1 MNEFKQAFKGVD
13 SSAIR
18 KSIQKELTAAEKD
31 VEKFRQQYDA
41 IMNGDATPKS
51 IVELQK
57 QLDVAQGKVE
67 KLKAAYDAS
76 TGKSTKEVEKELAKA
91 QEQVDKL
98 TTSYRALLESDTP
111 PRSVQELQ
119 KELNRTVA
127 EGEKLSK
134 KLAELRHKRELLI
147 DTGGRF
153 SAGVV
158 GERRYKDVSG
168 AERYISDPK
177 TIDKIQ
183 ELDYQIKNINN
194 SFIQLDVTETQVR
207 DKLKEMALNPDSIP
221 EVNSLKQQITE
232 STAKVTEL
240 QAKLAD
246 LQANPLSVEET
257 RAIKEELSAAETRA
271 ADLSHRLAEL
281 RANPELIPEVQ
292 RIRESLEGAE
302 GRAAELKYQLEN
314 VQTAGTAAG
323 EGVSGAIEGASTSVS
338 RFTRRIGRLAKRVL
352 FFSVITMAF
361 RSIRKYV
368 TSAIQQNDELAN
380 SIAMI
385 KGNAQVIFEFLMT
398 YIVPALNFV
407 LKIIVQLTTIIARF
421 LSILTG
427 KSVSSAKKAV
437 KALNS
442 VGAAAEKATEKSLA
456 SFDTINQL
464 DTSSD
469 SGAGGGAG
477 STIQPSFDALDFE
490 SAISELMIY
499 LMGAMLALGVV
510 LAFSG
515 INIPLGIALIA
526 AGAAGLIAVVSPNW
540 AELPAEI
547 KGAVNDVLTF
557 LAIAGLVIGAIL
569 AFSGANI
576 PLGIGLMLLGAV
588 SLGAAAKLNWNGVE
602 DYVSH
607 AVESIDN
614 ILGIAFLVIGAVLA
628 FAGVSLPL
636 GIALIALGATQ
647 LASAASMDEN
657 AVPRD
662 IKGFINRISI
672 ILAGALAVLG
682 VILLL
687 TANIPLG
694 LGLLAAGAII
704 YTTAAG
710 FEPQTMIK
718 RVSDFLDALGLIVGA
733 ASVVLGVIMLFNPA
747 TLGLGLALIFAGC
760 SLVKQAFTLTDNPI
774 INWVKGLVNS
784 VINILNWLV
793 RQINKLSFDVPD
805 WVPAIGG
812 RHFGFNIKQ
821 IPYLANGAVIPPN
834 REFLAVLGD
843 QKSGTNI
850 ETPLATMVQA
860 FRQALAE
867 DANNRYTS
875 NTPELIINGSLAA
888 LAEVLDIEIRQTRRA
903 KGV

>member
-1 MNEFKQAFKGVD
+1 MAEDGVIRLKLDTDTRSLMQSFKQFMNEFKQAFKGVD

-18 KSIQKELTAAEKD
+18 KSIQKELAAAEKD

-57 QLDVAQGKVE
+57 QLDVAE
-67 KLKAAYDAS
+67 TKAQQLRTAYDAIVS
-76 TGKSTKEVEKELAKA
+76 GGIEPKSIT
-91 QEQVDKL
+91 D
-98 TTSYRALLESDTP
+98 
-111 PRSVQELQ
+111 LQ
-119 KELNRTVA
+119 KELDKAYNEVDKLGRKLTDDIYSKRAALQAQGKVFSSGTAGEIKIGNRFYD
-127 EGEKLSK
+127 EKTGT
-134 KLAELRHKRELLI
+134 KLQELN
-147 DTGGRF
+147 
-153 SAGVV
+153 
-158 GERRYKDVSG
+158 
-168 AERYISDPK
+168 
-177 TIDKIQ
+177 DKIQ
-183 ELDYQIKNINN
+183 TMERDFDAASTKAQTLQTQLQNLRLHPELTPEAQAL
-194 SFIQLDVTETQVR
+194 QLQLQSADDTVTALKAQLETLR
-207 DKLKEMALNPDSIP
+207 ADPSMTSEA
-221 EVNSLKQQITE
+221 
-232 STAKVTEL
+232 
-240 QAKLAD
+240 QA
-246 LQANPLSVEET
+246 
-257 RAIKEELSAAETRA
+257 
-271 ADLSHRLAEL
+271 LAEQL
-281 RANPELIPEVQ
+281 R
-292 RIRESLEGAE
+292 RAE

-338 RFTRRIGRLAKRVL
+338 RFTRRISRLAKRVL

-368 TSAIQQNDELAN
+368 TNAIQQNDELAN

-407 LKIIVQLTTIIARF
+407 LKIVVQLTTIIARF

-588 SLGAAAKLNWNGVE
+588 SLGAAAKLNWNSVE

-704 YTTAAG
+704 YATAAG